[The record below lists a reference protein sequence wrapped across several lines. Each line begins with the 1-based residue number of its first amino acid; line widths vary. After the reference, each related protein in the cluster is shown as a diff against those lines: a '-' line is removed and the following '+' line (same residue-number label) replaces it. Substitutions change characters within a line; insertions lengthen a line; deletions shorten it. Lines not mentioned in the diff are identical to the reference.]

1 MVLKKIGFV
10 VGCFGLYHLAK
21 RFVGVRPGMF
31 VAPDNRIYRGMP
43 EGGPVS
49 GVVGFVDGDK
59 ALALC
64 LTERSYPWS
73 SSCISVPETRT
84 MTSGLAA
91 TRKILETAR
100 KLGKKAEAAEWC
112 ANYPGIKAAE
122 VFLPSI
128 FELKRLLSCQDIIN
142 RSLDM
147 LGGGVHLL
155 DARYPYL
162 SSNEESSYYV
172 WTSLGP
178 QKKNE
183 THLDLPASVWF
194 NIRPVFWVDL
204 KKAEFI

>member
-1 MVLKKIGFV
+1 MLLKKIGIV

-100 KLGKKAEAAEWC
+100 KLGKKAEAAVKYKC
-112 ANYPGIKAAE
+112 NRAPRKCCSRLINIPNIGMVQNPAPGGPGGTGQLFFRTEQQGQLSADDHSGVGHRERRKAHAA
-122 VFLPSI
+122 V
-128 FELKRLLSCQDIIN
+128 C
-142 RSLDM
+142 
-147 LGGGVHLL
+147 GG
-155 DARYPYL
+155 
-162 SSNEESSYYV
+162 
-172 WTSLGP
+172 
-178 QKKNE
+178 
-183 THLDLPASVWF
+183 
-194 NIRPVFWVDL
+194 
-204 KKAEFI
+204 

>member
-128 FELKRLLSCQDIIN
+128 FELKRLLSCQYIIN

-155 DARYPYL
+155 DARHPYL
-162 SSNEESSYYV
+162 SSNEESSCYV
-172 WTSLGP
+172 RTSQDP
-178 QKKNE
+178 EKKNE
-183 THLDLPASVWF
+183 TYVPFVSFVV
-194 NIRPVFWVDL
+194 RPVFWVDL